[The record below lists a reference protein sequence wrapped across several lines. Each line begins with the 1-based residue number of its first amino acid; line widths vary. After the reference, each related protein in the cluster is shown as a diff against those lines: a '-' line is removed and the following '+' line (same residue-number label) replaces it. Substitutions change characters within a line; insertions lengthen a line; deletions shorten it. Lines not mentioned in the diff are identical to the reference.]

1 MKKKTIG
8 EMIAELEA
16 ELRAYRQADVE
27 IERFKLIFAN
37 TPDENKRSVL
47 ADFMTKHGMNPEEL
61 LTPTK

>member
-8 EMIAELEA
+8 DMIAELESDIEA
-16 ELRAYRQADVE
+16 NRQAIAEV
-27 IERFKLIFAN
+27 ERFKLIFAN
-37 TPDENKRSVL
+37 TPDEKKRSVL